1 MTLKNRISKII
12 RDDGSAISMDLGTP
26 ESEKHLEYLRD
37 IVERNDH
44 DAAME
49 YVKFSIAC
57 GEAIT
62 DRRKG
67 VQ

>member
-1 MTLKNRISKII
+1 MTLKNRISQII
-12 RDDGSAISMDLGTP
+12 RDDGASISMDLGTA
-26 ESEKHLEYLRD
+26 ESMKHLEYLRD
-37 IVERNDH
+37 IVERDDR

-62 DRRKG
+62 DKRKG